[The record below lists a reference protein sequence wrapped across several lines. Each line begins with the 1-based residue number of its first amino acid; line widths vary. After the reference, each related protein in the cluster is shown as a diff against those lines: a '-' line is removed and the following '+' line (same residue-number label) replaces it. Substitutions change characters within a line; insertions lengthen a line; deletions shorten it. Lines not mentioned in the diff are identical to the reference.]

1 MQVQVAVVTV
11 ALSAFHPAIAS
22 SQQPEQ
28 KLLCTPADAVD
39 TTSIGFDAGTP
50 SPGTLGFTW
59 GGSIEIRNGLSVV
72 WEDYPIIRSVL
83 CDGPA
88 HRAGIRAGDTMLE
101 IENANARTAPFP
113 VVIPGRSYR
122 LRLRRN
128 TAVLEVTL
136 RAVRREG

>member
-1 MQVQVAVVTV
+1 MRVQVAVGTV

-39 TTSIGFDAGTP
+39 TTGYVGTP
-50 SPGTLGFTW
+50 SPGTLGITW
-59 GGSIEIRNGLSVV
+59 GGSMEIRSGLPVG

-88 HRAGIRAGDTMLE
+88 HRAGIRAGDAILE

-113 VVIPGRSYR
+113 VVIPGRNYR

-128 TAVLEVTL
+128 TAVHEVTL